1 MTFTMSLD
9 FSPKSFDSEPLCIT
23 QEKREQ
29 TNTFNWLHK
38 TTKVEAHDDNI
49 LFSFFSH
56 LDNNVVTSKQMRK
69 VRPLTLPDLWSGT
82 MKLKIV
88 LSPGAGS
95 STVMV
100 VKSWKTKCKCQQ
112 NDLGMVGSA
121 HDFKKIEC
129 EVKLYIRNICNY
141 SQNHENLNWRHSKH
155 ACYVTFAT
163 NKHCVKY
170 LVCIYTEMQPTI

>member
-1 MTFTMSLD
+1 MKGLLLKNKKMNLAND
-9 FSPKSFDSEPLCIT
+9 IHNVIRLLPKVIWLREPLCIT
-23 QEKREQ
+23 QEKKEQ
-29 TNTFNWLHK
+29 TNTFNWIHK

-82 MKLKIV
+82 MKLIIV

-121 HDFKKIEC
+121 DDFKKIER
-129 EVKLYIRNICNY
+129 EVKLYI
-141 SQNHENLNWRHSKH
+141 
-155 ACYVTFAT
+155 
-163 NKHCVKY
+163 
-170 LVCIYTEMQPTI
+170 M